1 MVIII
6 SLIEEIN
13 GHQGVHMATLEWA
26 SRSSEGTK
34 CYILKEDVW
43 DHCIDCH
50 SGTIKFCSVQYS
62 LIINNMIINY

>member
-1 MVIII
+1 MALII

-34 CYILKEDVW
+34 CYSDQIVRIVSE
-43 DHCIDCH
+43 
-50 SGTIKFCSVQYS
+50 
-62 LIINNMIINY
+62 